1 MVIIQKYGGT
11 SVADVEKIKNVARR
25 IAEEKKEGK
34 SIVVVVSAL
43 GDTTDE
49 LLAMASQISKSPS
62 SRELDMLLSAG
73 ERISASLLSMAME
86 ELNVSAVSL
95 TGSQAGIITDNSHTK
110 ARIVDINSKRILD
123 ELEKGKVVIVAGFQ
137 GVSHEK
143 NITTLGRG
151 GSDLTAVALAA
162 SLNADICEIFT
173 DVDGIF
179 TADPYVVP
187 ESKKIDYVSY
197 DEMLELAAS
206 GAQVMQTRSVEFAKN
221 NNVKLH
227 VRSSFNM
234 LNGTVIEK
242 ESELLESSIV
252 TGIGYDE
259 SEAKITIL
267 KVPDRPGIAASVFG
281 ALARD
286 NINVD
291 MIIQNVSSESHT
303 DITFTLPKNDLENA
317 KKILAVVNENINA
330 EGCAYDENI
339 AKVSLI
345 GAGMKTSPG
354 IAAKMFEIL
363 SKENINIQM
372 INTSTIKISVVVS
385 KDEGQKAVKVL
396 HKAFELEAK
405 DQNV

>member
-1 MVIIQKYGGT
+1 MIIVQKYGGT
-11 SVADVEKIKNVARR
+11 SVADVNRIKNVAGR
-25 IAEEKKEGK
+25 IAKEKNKGT

-43 GDTTDE
+43 GNTTNE

-73 ERISASLLSMAME
+73 ERISASLLSMAIE

-110 ARIVDINSKRILD
+110 ARIVDINSQRIKD
-123 ELEKGKVVIVAGFQ
+123 ELEKDKVVIVAGFQ

-162 SLNADICEIFT
+162 SLNADMCEIFT

-179 TADPYVVP
+179 TADPSIV
-187 ESKKIDYVSY
+187 SDSRKIAYISY
-197 DEMLELAAS
+197 DEMLELSAS

-221 NNVKLH
+221 NDVKLH
-227 VRSSFNM
+227 VRSSFNT
-234 LNGTVIEK
+234 LNGTIIEK

-252 TGIGYDE
+252 TGVAYDE
-259 SEAKITIL
+259 TEAKFTIL

-281 ALARD
+281 ALARH

-291 MIIQNVSSESHT
+291 MIIQNVSSENHT
-303 DITFTLPKNDLENA
+303 DITFTLPKSDLENA
-317 KKILAVVNENINA
+317 KKILAEVDKKINA
-330 EGCAYDENI
+330 EGYVFDKNI
-339 AKVSLI
+339 AKVSLV

-363 SKENINIQM
+363 SKESINIQM
-372 INTSTIKISVVVS
+372 ISTSTIKISVVVS
-385 KDEGQKAVKVL
+385 ENEGPKAVKAL
-396 HKAFELEAK
+396 HKAFELESK
-405 DQNV
+405 N

>member
-1 MVIIQKYGGT
+1 MIIIQKYGGT
-11 SVADVEKIKNVARR
+11 SVADVKKIKNVARR
-25 IAEEKKEGK
+25 IAKEKKEGK

-49 LLAMASQISKSPS
+49 LLAMASQISESPS

-73 ERISASLLSMAME
+73 ERISASLLSMAIE
-86 ELNVSAVSL
+86 GLNVSAVSL

-187 ESKKIDYVSY
+187 ESKKIDYISY

-227 VRSSFNM
+227 VRSSFNT
-234 LNGTVIEK
+234 LDGTVIEK